1 MMEPQRES
9 SQGASQGG
17 DASMQSNSRQPGD
30 EALAR
35 RRTRT
40 LRNLLI
46 VSLLVCVALIGV
58 SSYLVTRAAGATRG
72 GVGALASAQQNI
84 GDAGALGAGAGA
96 VATQQASCDCQS
108 SQVTLVNNSI
118 TGVGREILV
127 NLTKQ
132 HLYAYQD
139 GQVAFDF
146 DIASGRPE
154 LPTPIGRWTVQY
166 KRANFV
172 FTSPW
177 PPGSPFYYY
186 PTHINYALNFHDGGF
201 YLHDAWWRCA
211 YGPGANLPHQVNC
224 TDEGDPAD
232 NRPPEH
238 VQGWEYGSHGCVG
251 MTTTNAAKLYAW
263 APVGTTVLITR

>member
-9 SQGASQGG
+9 SQGG
-17 DASMQSNSRQPGD
+17 DSGLQSNSWQSGD
-30 EALAR
+30 ETQAQ
-35 RRTRT
+35 RRTHT

-46 VSLLVCVALIGV
+46 VSLLVCVSIIGV
-58 SSYLVTRAAGATRG
+58 SSFLVTKMAGATHG
-72 GVGALASAQQNI
+72 GAGALASAQQNI
-84 GDAGALGAGAGA
+84 GDSGPLGAGASA
-96 VATQQASCDCQS
+96 VATQQASCDCQG
-108 SQVTLVNNSI
+108 SQVTMVNNSI
-118 TGVGREILV
+118 SGVGKEILV

-139 GQVAFDF
+139 GQVEFDF
-146 DIASGRPE
+146 PIASGRPE
-154 LPTPIGRWTVQY
+154 LPTPVGRWTVLF
-166 KRANFV
+166 KKTNFV

-201 YLHDAWWRCA
+201 YLHDSWWRCV

-224 TDEGDPAD
+224 TDEGDPAAG
-232 NRPPEH
+232 RPPEH

-251 MTTTNAAKLYAW
+251 MPTTLAAKLYNW

>member
-1 MMEPQRES
+1 MMEPQRGS
-9 SQGASQGG
+9 GQGG
-17 DASMQSNSRQPGD
+17 DYDLHSNSWQSED
-30 EALAR
+30 ETLAQ
-35 RRTRT
+35 RRTHT

-58 SSYLVTRAAGATRG
+58 SSFLVTGT
-72 GVGALASAQQNI
+72 VGALRGSWGGMPGIGVAQNAQQNI
-84 GDAGALGAGAGA
+84 GDIAGQNQAGPGPNGP
-96 VATQQASCDCQS
+96 CDCQG

-118 TGVGREILV
+118 SGVGREILV

-154 LPTPIGRWTVQY
+154 LPTPVGRWTVLY
-166 KRANFV
+166 KRTDFV

-201 YLHDAWWRCA
+201 YLHDAWWRCTF
-211 YGPGANLPHQVNC
+211 GPGSNVPHHVNC

-232 NRPPEH
+232 NRPPEP
-238 VQGWEYGSHGCVG
+238 VNGTETGSHGCVG
-251 MTTTNAAKLYAW
+251 MTTDNARKLFNW
-263 APVGTTVLITR
+263 APVGATVLITR